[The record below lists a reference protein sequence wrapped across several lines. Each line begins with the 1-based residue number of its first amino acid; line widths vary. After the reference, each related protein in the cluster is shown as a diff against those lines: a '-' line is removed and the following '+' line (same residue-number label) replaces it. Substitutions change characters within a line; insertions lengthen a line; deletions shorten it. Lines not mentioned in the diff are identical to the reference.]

1 MARNKTLR
9 QYVAEAA
16 QYAVETLDIERALVV
31 RQARD
36 EDRASAALQTG
47 IGDEILNA
55 SREFALRAAAERL
68 RSDAN
73 FAADVESMLYA
84 HLEKIPSYISRYTN
98 RLDTELARDEAIV
111 KAAKDGG
118 E

>member
-1 MARNKTLR
+1 MRNKTLS

-31 RQARD
+31 RQDRD
-36 EDRASAALQTG
+36 EARASAGLHAG

-84 HLEKIPSYISRYTN
+84 YLEKIPSYISRYTS
-98 RLDTELARDEAIV
+98 RLDAELARDEEIIN
-111 KAAKDGG
+111 AAKSGG

>member
-1 MARNKTLR
+1 MRNKTLS

-16 QYAVETLDIERALVV
+16 QYAVETLDIERALVE

-47 IGDEILNA
+47 IGDDILNA

-73 FAADVESMLYA
+73 FASDVESMLYA
-84 HLEKIPSYISRYTN
+84 HLEKFPPYISRYTS
-98 RLDTELARDEAIV
+98 RLGAELARDEEIIN
-111 KAAKDGG
+111 AANGG
-118 E
+118 EE

>member
-1 MARNKTLR
+1 MRNKTLS

-68 RSDAN
+68 RLDGS

-84 HLEKIPSYISRYTN
+84 HLEKLPSHTSPYTN
-98 RLDTELARDEAIV
+98 RLDTELARDETIIS
-111 KAAKDGG
+111 AANGG
-118 E
+118 KE

>member
-1 MARNKTLR
+1 MARTKTLR
-9 QYVAEAA
+9 QYVDEAA
-16 QYAVETLDIERALVV
+16 QYAVETLDIERALVE

-47 IGDEILNA
+47 IGDDILNA

-68 RSDAN
+68 RLDRN

-84 HLEKIPSYISRYTN
+84 HLENLPSYISPYTN

>member
-1 MARNKTLR
+1 MRNKTLS

-36 EDRASAALQTG
+36 EERASAALQTG
-47 IGDEILNA
+47 IGDDILNA

-68 RSDAN
+68 RLDHN

-84 HLEKIPSYISRYTN
+84 HLEKIPSHTGPYTN
-98 RLDTELARDEAIV
+98 RLDAELARDEEIIN
-111 KAAKDGG
+111 AANSGG

>member
-1 MARNKTLR
+1 MRNKTLS
-9 QYVAEAA
+9 QIVAEAA

-68 RSDAN
+68 RLDRN

-84 HLEKIPSYISRYTN
+84 HLEKLPSYISPYTN
-98 RLDTELARDEAIV
+98 RLDTELARDEEIIN
-111 KAAKDGG
+111 AANGGG